1 MRHWWIGLTAV
12 LLVAAAPAITR
23 WQVQPA
29 SSAIGFSVSGGGQT
43 AEGGFA
49 RYVARIRFDPD
60 RLSQSSAIVAID
72 LGSVGTGQKA
82 VDETLRSAE
91 WFDVAS
97 HPQRSEEHTS
107 ELQSLMRNS
116 YAVLC
121 LKQKQQDNKH

>member
-60 RLSQSSAIVAID
+60 RLSQSNAIVAID
-72 LGSVGTGQKA
+72 LGSVGTGPKA
-82 VDETLRSAE
+82 LDETTRSK
-91 WFDVAS
+91 S
-97 HPQRSEEHTS
+97 
-107 ELQSLMRNS
+107 
-116 YAVLC
+116 AVRPLGEGGVRPGRYGWWAV
-121 LKQKQQDNKH
+121 Q